1 MATERK
7 KGGKGLARTE
17 QVAIRFDPRTRYLL
31 ELCARVQRR
40 TVTNF
45 VEWAVEEA
53 FKVVEVAQQNS
64 EEMPVSE
71 IAWML
76 WDGRECVRLFL
87 LDDYVPSLIAYDE
100 SQWLQT
106 AKALLAEV
114 GLKRGSGDEREYEF
128 LDSNWDSIKR
138 CIREG
143 MTPQEAAKHIA
154 RGSVSLE
161 NVSAQISRCRED
173 LERLEALEAAL
184 MFSKKNG

>member
-1 MATERK
+1 
-7 KGGKGLARTE
+7 
-17 QVAIRFDPRTRYLL
+17 
-31 ELCARVQRR
+31 
-40 TVTNF
+40 
-45 VEWAVEEA
+45 
-53 FKVVEVAQQNS
+53 
-64 EEMPVSE
+64 
-71 IAWML
+71 ML